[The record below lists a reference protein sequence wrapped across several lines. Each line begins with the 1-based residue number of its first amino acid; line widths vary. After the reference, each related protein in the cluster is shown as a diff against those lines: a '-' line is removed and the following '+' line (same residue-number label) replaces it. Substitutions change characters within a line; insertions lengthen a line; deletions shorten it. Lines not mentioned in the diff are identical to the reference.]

1 MTLRAGKTRA
11 IREEGEKLAEGLG
24 AAETRLA
31 LRGMDGSAAGW
42 LDSVL
47 ALERLWALVEQTA
60 FQRLCAECCWVGVQH
75 SGRAS
80 AGGGER
86 ARGQGRKHGVG
97 GLQGQLGPVAGKLSR
112 SWHPWAYIC
121 GFHWVSAP

>member
-80 AGGGER
+80 AEERGHEVRGESMGWGASR
-86 ARGQGRKHGVG
+86 ASWGRWRGSSADPGIP
-97 GLQGQLGPVAGKLSR
+97 GLTSV
-112 SWHPWAYIC
+112 
-121 GFHWVSAP
+121 VSTG